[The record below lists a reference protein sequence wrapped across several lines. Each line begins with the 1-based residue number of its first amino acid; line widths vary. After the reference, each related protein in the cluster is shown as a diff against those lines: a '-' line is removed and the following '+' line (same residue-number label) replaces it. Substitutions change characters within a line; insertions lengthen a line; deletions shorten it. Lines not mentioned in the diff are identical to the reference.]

1 MPEGE
6 IISYW
11 PSGRIMVGVLLVKK
25 GVKVRGNQESW
36 KSGGEKSLISRFMGR
51 VSVGVMVTKMRAEM
65 EGVVIVDRRS

>member
-1 MPEGE
+1 
-6 IISYW
+6 
-11 PSGRIMVGVLLVKK
+11 MVGVLLVKK